1 MLVSTVAVTSVL
13 RKKSYPFLPKSAGIS
28 PHFFVSHLKIGTVMG
43 GWFVA
48 TAAGNML
55 VSIPGFLWGKVPL
68 VVVWGVLVALCLI
81 SFIFIFSVMKKLEK
95 VC

>member
-1 MLVSTVAVTSVL
+1 MVEVVVSVVSVEAVVAVVSVL
-13 RKKSYPFLPKSAGIS
+13 E
-28 PHFFVSHLKIGTVMG
+28 VSSVDTVTEVVSVAVV
-43 GWFVA
+43 VA
-48 TAAGNML
+48 TALGNFL

-68 VVVWGVLVALCLI
+68 VVVWGVLVGLCLI

>member
-1 MLVSTVAVTSVL
+1 M
-13 RKKSYPFLPKSAGIS
+13 
-28 PHFFVSHLKIGTVMG
+28 MG

-48 TAAGNML
+48 TAAGNLL

-68 VVVWGVLVALCLI
+68 VVVWSVLVALCLI